1 MIDFSSQTLKTFRSE
16 NTPIYNFALR
26 VPMDRHELI
35 HILTLWFVVLIFI
48 QTASGTSDSQVL
60 DAIGIV
66 AILLMY
72 LLPVWLII
80 GLISDF
86 VESQ

>member
-1 MIDFSSQTLKTFRSE
+1 
-16 NTPIYNFALR
+16 
-26 VPMDRHELI
+26 MDRTELVQT
-35 HILTLWFVVLIFI
+35 LTLWFVVLIFI

-72 LLPVWLII
+72 FLPVWIIVELVLELI
-80 GLISDF
+80 G
-86 VESQ
+86 QQ

>member
-1 MIDFSSQTLKTFRSE
+1 
-16 NTPIYNFALR
+16 
-26 VPMDRHELI
+26 MDRTELVQL
-35 HILTLWFVVLIFI
+35 LTLWFVVLIFI

-72 LLPVWLII
+72 LLPVWIIVELI
-80 GLISDF
+80 LDF
-86 VESQ
+86 VGYQ

>member
-1 MIDFSSQTLKTFRSE
+1 
-16 NTPIYNFALR
+16 
-26 VPMDRHELI
+26 MDRTELVQT
-35 HILTLWFVVLIFI
+35 LTLWFVVLIFI

-72 LLPVWLII
+72 LLPVWII
-80 GLISDF
+80 VNVVSDF
-86 VESQ
+86 IGDQ

>member
-1 MIDFSSQTLKTFRSE
+1 MIDFSSHALKTVRSE
-16 NTPIYNFALR
+16 NILIYNFALR
-26 VPMDRHELI
+26 VPMDRHELVNT
-35 HILTLWFVVLIFI
+35 LTLWFVVLIFI

-72 LLPVWLII
+72 LLPVWII
-80 GLISDF
+80 VELISDF
-86 VESQ
+86 VGH

>member
-1 MIDFSSQTLKTFRSE
+1 
-16 NTPIYNFALR
+16 
-26 VPMDRHELI
+26 MDRPELV
-35 HILTLWFVVLIFI
+35 HVLTLWFVVLIFI

-72 LLPVWLII
+72 FLPVWII
-80 GLISDF
+80 IELTSDF
-86 VESQ
+86 ICVVWK

>member
-1 MIDFSSQTLKTFRSE
+1 
-16 NTPIYNFALR
+16 
-26 VPMDRHELI
+26 MDRHELV
-35 HILTLWFVVLIFI
+35 HTLTLWFVVLIFI
-48 QTASGTSDSQVL
+48 QTASGTSDSHVL

-86 VESQ
+86 VGTQ

>member
-1 MIDFSSQTLKTFRSE
+1 
-16 NTPIYNFALR
+16 
-26 VPMDRHELI
+26 MDRTELVQL
-35 HILTLWFVVLIFI
+35 LTLWFVVLIFI

-72 LLPVWLII
+72 ILPVWILVEF
-80 GLISDF
+80 ISDF
-86 VESQ
+86 VGRE